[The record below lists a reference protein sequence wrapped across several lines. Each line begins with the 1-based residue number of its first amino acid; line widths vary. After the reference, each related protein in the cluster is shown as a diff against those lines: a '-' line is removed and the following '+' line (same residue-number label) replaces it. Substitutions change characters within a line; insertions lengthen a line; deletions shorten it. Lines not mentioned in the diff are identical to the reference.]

1 MAMPKAY
8 LWKEGSELDHT
19 SAAAA
24 LGGAPVQAGGRAA
37 IVSTDV
43 AAGGTVGVATQGIFK
58 IEATTAVGKVGDP
71 VFWDADGSP
80 YGGTASS
87 GAATTSPA
95 AGDWF
100 LGSLT
105 AAKGATDTHAYVALN
120 VVSCQSARFLMLP
133 PELFSNPSIVHRA
146 FDDFDHIHSAS
157 EWDIVTVEA
166 GGGTATEA
174 VTDAAG
180 GTLVVTNDD
189 ADNDYDQLVRVNE
202 TFKLAAGKRLFC
214 AIRGKVS
221 DATKADFWCGLIANE
236 DLSAVV
242 DNMPGDG
249 VVWVSDDGDTEID
262 FKSCKNGTN
271 EENDAEGT
279 LDTSF
284 HEYAFYFDGAGT
296 ITPYLDGVA
305 GTPIETTIPD
315 DEELAVGWGIRN
327 GEAVAKVLTV
337 DYYDVAQLR

>member
-1 MAMPKAY
+1 MGMPKAI
-8 LWKEGSELDHT
+8 LWKEGVELDHT

-24 LGGAPVQAGGRAA
+24 LGGAPVQEGGRAA
-37 IVSTDV
+37 ILSTDV
-43 AAGGTVGVATQGIFK
+43 AAGGIVGAATSGIFK
-58 IEATTAVGKVGDP
+58 IEATTAVGKKGDP

-95 AGDWF
+95 AGDFF

-120 VVSCQSARFLMLP
+120 VVSCQQARFLMLP
-133 PELFSNPSIVHRA
+133 PELFLDRSIVHHA
-146 FDDFDHIHSAS
+146 FDDFDHVHAAG
-157 EWDIVTVEA
+157 EWDLVTVEA
-166 GGGTATEA
+166 GAGDATEA
-174 VTDAAG
+174 VIDAAG
-180 GTLVVTNDD
+180 GTIVVTNDA
-189 ADNDYDQLVRVNE
+189 ADNDYDQMVRKNE

-214 AIRGKVS
+214 AIMAKIS
-221 DATKADFWCGLIANE
+221 DATEADLWLGLIANE
-236 DLSAVV
+236 DLSAVA
-242 DNMPGDG
+242 DNMPADG
-249 VVWVSDDGDTEID
+249 VVWVKDDGDTELD

-279 LDTSF
+279 ADTSY
-284 HEYAFYFDGAGT
+284 HEFAFYFDGAGT

-305 GTPIETTIPD
+305 GTAIETTIPD